1 MPLIPDDATTLDLS
15 FDDTLFHT
23 ATARLEADAT
33 TALETIQGEHVY
45 QKLSLLGAGAMG
57 EVHLVNDPLL
67 QRDIA
72 YKQLLLQDTTQANT
86 EARDRFLNEVKI
98 TAQLEHPYIVP
109 IYCLEIT
116 PQGPAYTMKRVVG
129 KTLKDA
135 IENLKAPA
143 QGLQQYTEQWPA
155 LLENFLKVCDAMAYA
170 HSKGILHR
178 DLKPANIML
187 GDWGEVYLMDWGIAR
202 PFGESAR
209 DYRFEAEEKGQCLG
223 TPRYMSPEQVRGAN
237 DRLDPRSD
245 LFTLGLILLELLT
258 LRPPYRAANLAALL
272 AKVRLGQREG
282 FDGLHGQ
289 KTPKPLQAIVQRATA
304 LKRADRY
311 ENVQALA
318 ADLRRYLS
326 GEAVLAAPE
335 TPFEKAQRLLK
346 QHRTALLSCL
356 CVVVLSSAVFSL
368 FQLWQRQQ
376 ALMVAQER
384 ESERIAFLGLASEY
398 GHELDHQL
406 MQTQHKLFTLGGH
419 VTQALLQGQ
428 PDQHVYA
435 VENREN
441 RATYYAKLP
450 RSFFS
455 QYYQNQLSLDAPS
468 YSLAYQRNAADLKPQ
483 IEQLQNYRAVFS
495 QLFRQTLNDPDAENW
510 RTLIASEGAPM
521 MFMSVVTP
529 QGVLQSYPAIYYGTP
544 QYDPRTRPFYKL
556 ALNQY
561 GMRCGNP
568 FLDRLAG
575 SLLPCSMALYDTQ
588 NTFLGIVTLD
598 MQFKYLAR
606 KFLSLPQNL
615 GVKDS
620 YLVNAEGQIVVKGSD
635 KNAKIVKQDK
645 INTGYTLGDF
655 GNAALQAAIKKGEPM
670 GLIENSTPGKKGML
684 AFLKLNFLNWYFVV
698 ESQ

>member
-1 MPLIPDDATTLDLS
+1 MSLIPEDATTLDLS
-15 FDDTLFHT
+15 FDDTLFHR
-23 ATARLEADAT
+23 ATARLETDAT

-72 YKQLLLQDTTQANT
+72 YKQLLLQDTSQANT

-135 IENLKAPA
+135 IEDLKSPA

-155 LLENFLKVCDAMAYA
+155 LLESFLKVCDAMAYA

-202 PFGESAR
+202 PFGEAANN
-209 DYRFEAEEKGQCLG
+209 YRFEAEEKGQCLG
-223 TPRYMSPEQVRGAN
+223 TPRYMSPEQARGAN

-258 LRPPYRAANLAALL
+258 LRSPYRATNLAALL

-289 KTPKPLQAIVQRATA
+289 KIPKPLQAIVQRATA
-304 LKRADRY
+304 LKRAERY

-335 TPFEKAQRLLK
+335 TLFEKAQRLLK

-356 CVVVLSSAVFSL
+356 CVVVLGSAVFSL

-376 ALMVAQER
+376 ALVLAQER
-384 ESERIAFLGLASEY
+384 EAERIAFLGLASEY
-398 GHELDHQL
+398 GQQLDHQL

-419 VTQALLQGQ
+419 VTQALLK
-428 PDQHVYA
+428 
-435 VENREN
+435 
-441 RATYYAKLP
+441 AT
-450 RSFFS
+450 RSS
-455 QYYQNQLSLDAPS
+455 PYP
-468 YSLAYQRNAADLKPQ
+468 
-483 IEQLQNYRAVFS
+483 
-495 QLFRQTLNDPDAENW
+495 W
-510 RTLIASEGAPM
+510 RTAKKE
-521 MFMSVVTP
+521 
-529 QGVLQSYPAIYYGTP
+529 
-544 QYDPRTRPFYKL
+544 RPIMP
-556 ALNQY
+556 
-561 GMRCGNP
+561 GCH
-568 FLDRLAG
+568 
-575 SLLPCSMALYDTQ
+575 
-588 NTFLGIVTLD
+588 GI
-598 MQFKYLAR
+598 FI
-606 KFLSLPQNL
+606 LS
-615 GVKDS
+615 
-620 YLVNAEGQIVVKGSD
+620 II
-635 KNAKIVKQDK
+635 KI
-645 INTGYTLGDF
+645 
-655 GNAALQAAIKKGEPM
+655 
-670 GLIENSTPGKKGML
+670 S
-684 AFLKLNFLNWYFVV
+684 
-698 ESQ
+698 